1 MFIDCFHDHVDD
13 YVVQDEYIKIHT
25 SRWRFFQQD
34 NLIKLQNKNGNWE
47 LRIDGSESDESDDFK
62 QVENIQGS

>member
-1 MFIDCFHDHVDD
+1 MKVFPARQI
-13 YVVQDEYIKIHT
+13 
-25 SRWRFFQQD
+25 
-34 NLIKLQNKNGNWE
+34 IKLQNKNGNWE